1 MVTSKPPKSQPD
13 TQGEAPAARVIADLG
28 ALGQHL
34 RLHRKRQ
41 GLRIDDAAALQC
53 ISVDLLS
60 RLENGK
66 GSVRTDKL
74 LAVLE
79 GLGLA
84 MVIAPK
90 DEPWLRTLPKEES
103 PDLREAL

>member
-1 MVTSKPPKSQPD
+1 MSHATANSGNSRAQ
-13 TQGEAPAARVIADLG
+13 VITNLH
-28 ALGQHL
+28 ALGELL
-34 RLHRKRQ
+34 RAHRKQQ
-41 GLRIDDAAALQC
+41 GLRIDDAAALHG

-79 GLGLA
+79 GLGLSL
-84 MVIAPK
+84 VIAPK
-90 DEPWLRTLPKEES
+90 EHPALRQFGDETSGSDP
-103 PDLREAL
+103 EAS